1 MILHLLHNPALYR
14 DCAALLTEHDTL
26 LLLDDAAT
34 DAFIRSL
41 TQLPCSVKVLDS
53 ADPNAKDQPLEPE
66 RITEDEWVRLAIA
79 HRHPMPCG

>member
-66 RITEDEWVRLAIA
+66 RITVDEWVRLVIA
-79 HRHPMPCG
+79 HRHSMTWG

>member
-41 TQLPCSVKVLDS
+41 TDPPCSVKVLGPTD
-53 ADPNAKDQPLEPE
+53 NIEKGQPLEPE
-66 RITEDEWVRLAIA
+66 RITVDEWVRLVIA
-79 HRHPMPCG
+79 HRHSMTWG